1 MYDAYDVLKEKG
13 ISAQVVSMPC
23 VEVFENQ
30 SEEYK
35 NSVLPNNVTK
45 RIVVEASFDMSW
57 YRYVGLDGE
66 IIGMTEFGQSAP
78 YSVLFKHYGFTV
90 DNVVDKA
97 LKLLNK

>member
-1 MYDAYDVLKEKG
+1 
-13 ISAQVVSMPC
+13 MPC
-23 VEVFENQ
+23 VEVFESQ

-35 NSVLPNNVTK
+35 NSVLPKNVTK

-97 LKLLNK
+97 VKLLNK